1 MLSLSSLVRP
11 RKEVLE
17 STLDESIFAAN
28 LGTMLQ
34 GTAPPVYGDPAEFF
48 SRTHPSSGL
57 KALLNLCLGRLAGA
71 QPDAPPIIR
80 IDTNLGGGKTHNLI
94 ALSHAVQGGLDAGSA
109 ERLLSPP
116 VRQTLGS
123 MPGVRL
129 AAFVG
134 TDHGVSASESTMWGL
149 LANQLGGASGYAV
162 VRPDDVGRTAPGTA
176 TLAELLGNE
185 PNLIVVDEIAQYL
198 QKADGVE
205 VGNGTLAD
213 QTLTFLMALCEAAA
227 QVQRTVLVLTTTQD
241 SSVFSSST
249 EKVVALMIRVQE
261 ITGRQAYLIQPSAE
275 EDLPS
280 ILSRRLF
287 EHVDRSNIADIATSY
302 AEALTAAEQRWESG
316 LPSELAPVRL
326 ASRMHETWPFHPELI
341 VLLDKRLSTNPY
353 FQRTRGALRLLART
367 IQLLWQ
373 NGAASASAIHPHHL
387 DLADGVII
395 RPQLTQ
401 ALQQPQMEAVARAD
415 VANENEHEPSRADL
429 IDKRYDASCIRHA
442 ATTCFVHSLHLGAAM
457 TQGHTLATTLEP
469 STDPDILLD
478 GWTRLV
484 REAWY
489 LHQDSEGFRF
499 KTEPSLTKMV
509 VDRTNEVRSSQARSA
524 AQELLENLFAS
535 SSSTGNV
542 RRMYLNEKAPDNLA
556 QINICVFGWAQ
567 FEGERGVVD
576 YNSPPQV
583 ILDHWNQLDSGGQ
596 RRYLN
601 HMVFIAPNARYYDR
615 MLRALQRRIA
625 LDTLVQDGSITERLS
640 PDVLGDLRDRCNKQ
654 QLEARVAVANV
665 MNLCWYPVANDKLEL
680 VELTVDS
687 KARAERN
694 QTEVI
699 FEQLRERGKLLTAD
713 SPPMDPARLKQMLGQ
728 RLSRSITIR
737 GMQEFMASSGSSHML
752 LDSGQLR
759 AVIQNGIRME
769 VWDCQRSN
777 GDWVD
782 KLDLDSFSLGEG
794 DSLHLPGTKP
804 EPCPQCGRQPCVC
817 DEPVACPECGE
828 HPCACSKPP
837 PTREFQ
843 STRVPAEAIEDVFA
857 QAQDASATRME
868 ELILEWDAEQ
878 DAALRCVAKVLQTL
892 AQVRIHPNI
901 DPSLSVDLET
911 ETAGKVF
918 TLKMTCSAP
927 QAQMMEESLKAILRQ
942 GEGTACTTRIVF
954 AFPAS
959 TSVEGNEKRTIQDA
973 VRGTMVSRSL
983 TVLKT
988 A

>member
-1 MLSLSSLVRP
+1 MSSLRSLVRP

-28 LGTMLQ
+28 LGTVLQ
-34 GTAPPVYGDPAEFF
+34 GTAPSVYGDPAEFF

-57 KALLNLCLGRLAGA
+57 KSLLNHCLGRLGGA
-71 QPDAPPIIR
+71 EPDAPPIIR

-94 ALSHAVQGGLDAGSA
+94 ALSHAVRGSLDAGSGSA
-109 ERLLSPP
+109 GRLLSPS
-116 VRQTLGS
+116 VRQTLGH
-123 MPGVRL
+123 MPDVRL

-149 LANQLGGASGYAV
+149 LANQLGGASGYALI
-162 VRPDDVGRTAPGTA
+162 RPDDVGRTAPGTS

-198 QKADGVE
+198 QKADGVG

-227 QVQRTVLVLTTTQD
+227 QVPRTVLVLTTTQD

-249 EKVVALMIRVQE
+249 EKVAALMTRVRE
-261 ITGRQAYLIQPSAE
+261 ITGRQAHLIQPSAE

-287 EHVDRSNIADIATSY
+287 EHVDRSHVADIAASY
-302 AEALTAAEQRWESG
+302 EDALTAAEQRWESG
-316 LPSELAPVRL
+316 LPAELAPVRL
-326 ASRMHETWPFHPELI
+326 ASRMHQTWPFHPELI

-353 FQRTRGALRLLART
+353 FQRTRGALRLLARA

-373 NGAASASAIHPHHL
+373 NGAASARAIHPHHL
-387 DLADGVII
+387 DLADGTII

-429 IDKRYDASCIRHA
+429 IDQRYSASCIRHA

-469 STDPDILLD
+469 GTDPDILLD

-499 KTEPSLTKMV
+499 KIEPSLTKMV
-509 VDRTNEVRSSQARSA
+509 VDRTNQVRTSQARSA
-524 AQELLENLFAS
+524 SQELLENLFSS

-542 RRMYLNEKAPDNLA
+542 RRMYLNEKASDNLA
-556 QINICVFGWAQ
+556 HINICVFGWAQ

-576 YNSPPQV
+576 YASPPQV
-583 ILDHWNQLDSGGQ
+583 ILDHWSQLDSGGQ

-625 LDTLVQDGSITERLS
+625 LDTLVQDGSVTERLS
-640 PDVLGDLRDRCNKQ
+640 PDVLNDLRDRCLKQ

-665 MNLCWYPVANDKLEL
+665 MNLCWYPTANDKLEL

-713 SPPMDPARLKQMLGQ
+713 SPAMDPARLRQMLGQ
-728 RLSRSITIR
+728 RLGRGITIR
-737 GMQEFMASSGSSHML
+737 GVQEFMASSGSSPML

-759 AVIQNGIRME
+759 TVVRNGIRMD
-769 VWDCQRSN
+769 VWDCQQAN
-777 GDWVD
+777 GVWVD
-782 KLDLDSFSLGEG
+782 KPDLGSFSLNDD
-794 DSLHLPGTKP
+794 DSLHLWFGHILRP
-804 EPCPQCGRQPCVC
+804 EPVCRSGPGAAFRGRPAPLREAVRAARGVPAGCGGRRPGNWGRFDPWPTRRQCVC
-817 DEPVACPECGE
+817 RFPPQD
-828 HPCACSKPP
+828 CA
-837 PTREFQ
+837 
-843 STRVPAEAIEDVFA
+843 A
-857 QAQDASATRME
+857 
-868 ELILEWDAEQ
+868 
-878 DAALRCVAKVLQTL
+878 
-892 AQVRIHPNI
+892 
-901 DPSLSVDLET
+901 
-911 ETAGKVF
+911 
-918 TLKMTCSAP
+918 
-927 QAQMMEESLKAILRQ
+927 
-942 GEGTACTTRIVF
+942 
-954 AFPAS
+954 
-959 TSVEGNEKRTIQDA
+959 
-973 VRGTMVSRSL
+973 
-983 TVLKT
+983 
-988 A
+988 